1 MIRRIVRTGL
11 KPGFQAGVI
20 LFFKK
25 LANAAQDFP
34 QAAFKAFSKSLQNEW
49 AFIQRVLSGHDN
61 LFGAL
66 KEVIRINFLPT
77 LFNLELSDTELD
89 LMCMPSSLCGLGIN
103 DPLKSGGHQYLVSKK
118 STTVLAQAISSGTPL
133 DLNQHLIQIREAGQ
147 YKSSFYASLKEESE
161 LLLNKFPIER
171 KNMLKRKID
180 FKCSGWLTVC
190 PREGNFLK

>member
-1 MIRRIVRTGL
+1 M
-11 KPGFQAGVI
+11 
-20 LFFKK
+20 
-25 LANAAQDFP
+25 
-34 QAAFKAFSKSLQNEW
+34 
-49 AFIQRVLSGHDN
+49 
-61 LFGAL
+61 
-66 KEVIRINFLPT
+66 PT

-103 DPLKSGGHQYLVSKK
+103 DPLKSGGLQYLVSKK